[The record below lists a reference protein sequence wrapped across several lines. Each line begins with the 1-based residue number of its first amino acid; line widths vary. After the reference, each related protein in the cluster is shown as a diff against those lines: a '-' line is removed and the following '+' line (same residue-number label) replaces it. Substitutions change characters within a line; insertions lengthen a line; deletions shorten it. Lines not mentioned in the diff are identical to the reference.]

1 MIRSL
6 YTGATGMIA
15 QQMNVDVIANNL
27 ANVNTLG
34 FKKSRAD
41 FEDLLY
47 QTVRAPG
54 TVTSSGAQV
63 PTGIQVG
70 LGVKPSGV
78 TKLFQQG
85 TVQNTQNEMD
95 ISIEGKG
102 FFQIQKPDGS
112 IAYTRAGN
120 FQLDNTGQIV
130 NIEGYPLYP
139 TVTVPQDA
147 TVVSIDS
154 QGKISA
160 TQANQ
165 TTPTQL
171 GQIELTNFI
180 NPAGLS
186 SDGKSLLRET
196 DASGPPVSG
205 TPGTNEL
212 GTVLQGYTEGSNVS
226 VVEEL
231 TQMIMAQ
238 RGYEVNSK
246 AVTASDEMLQT
257 ATNLKR

>member
-6 YTGATGMIA
+6 YTGASGMIA

-27 ANVNTLG
+27 ANVNTIG

-54 TVTSSGAQV
+54 TVTTSGAQV

-70 LGVKPSGV
+70 LGVKPAGI

-85 TVQNTQNEMD
+85 TPQNTQNEMD

-112 IAYTRAGN
+112 IGYTRAGN
-120 FQLDNTGQIV
+120 FQVDNSGQIV
-130 NIEGYPLYP
+130 SIEGYPLYP
-139 TVTVPQDA
+139 TVTVPQD
-147 TVVSIDS
+147 TTLLSIDP

-160 TQANQ
+160 TQA
-165 TTPTQL
+165 TSATPTDL
-171 GQIELTNFI
+171 GQIELANFI

-186 SDGKSLLRET
+186 SEGKNLLKET
-196 DASGPPVSG
+196 DASGPPVTG
-205 TPGTNEL
+205 IPGTNEM
-212 GTVLQGYTEGSNVS
+212 GTVLQGFVEISNVS

>member
-6 YTGATGMIA
+6 YTGASGMIA

-27 ANVNTLG
+27 ANVNTIG

-54 TVTSSGAQV
+54 TTSNSGAQV

-70 LGVKPSGV
+70 LGVKPAGI

-85 TVQNTQNEMD
+85 TPQNTQNEMD
-95 ISIEGKG
+95 VSIEGKG

-112 IAYTRAGN
+112 IGYTRAGN
-120 FQLDNTGQIV
+120 FQVDNTGQIV
-130 NIEGYPLYP
+130 SIEGYPLYP
-139 TVTVPQDA
+139 TVTVPQDT
-147 TVVSIDS
+147 TVLSIDA

-160 TQANQ
+160 TQPNSG
-165 TTPTQL
+165 TPTVL
-171 GQIELTNFI
+171 GQMELANFI

-186 SDGKSLLRET
+186 SEGKNLLKET
-196 DASGPPVSG
+196 DASGPPVTG
-205 TPGTNEL
+205 LPGSNEM
-212 GTVLQGYTEGSNVS
+212 GTVLQGFVEISNVS

-257 ATNLKR
+257 ASNLKR

>member
-1 MIRSL
+1 MIRSI
-6 YTGATGMIA
+6 YTGASGMIA

-27 ANVNTLG
+27 ANVNTIG

-47 QTVRAPG
+47 QTIRAPG
-54 TVTSSGAQV
+54 TTTDSGAQA

-70 LGVKPSGV
+70 LGVKPSGI

-85 TVQNTQNEMD
+85 SPQNTQNELD

-112 IAYTRAGN
+112 IGYTRAGN
-120 FQLDNTGQIV
+120 FQVDSSGQIV
-130 NIEGYPLYP
+130 SLEGHPLYP
-139 TVTVPQDA
+139 NVTVPQDS
-147 TVVSIDS
+147 TVLSIDA
-154 QGKISA
+154 QGKISS
-160 TQANQ
+160 TQANAG
-165 TTPTQL
+165 TPTNV
-171 GQIELTNFI
+171 GQIELANFI

-186 SDGKSLLRET
+186 SEGKNLLRET
-196 DASGPPVSG
+196 DASGPPVTG
-205 TPGTNEL
+205 LPGANEM
-212 GTVLQGYTEGSNVS
+212 GTVLQGSIEGSNVS

-257 ATNLKR
+257 AANLKR

>member
-1 MIRSL
+1 MIKSL

-41 FEDLLY
+41 FQDLLY
-47 QTVRAPG
+47 QTIKAPG
-54 TVTSSGAQV
+54 TVTDSGSQV
-63 PTGIQVG
+63 PTGILVG

-78 TKLFQQG
+78 SKLFQQG
-85 TVQNTQNEMD
+85 TLQNTQNELD
-95 ISIEGKG
+95 VAIEGKG

-112 IAYTRAGN
+112 ISYTRAGN
-120 FQLDNTGQIV
+120 FQVDNTGQIV
-130 NIEGYPLYP
+130 TTDGYALYP
-139 TVTVPQDA
+139 SVTIPQD
-147 TVVSIDS
+147 TISVSIDA
-154 QGKISA
+154 QGKISVM
-160 TQANQ
+160 QPGQ
-165 TTPTQL
+165 TTATDV
-171 GQIELTNFI
+171 GQIELAAFI
-180 NPAGLS
+180 NPAGLMS
-186 SDGKSLLRET
+186 EGQSLMKET
-196 DASGPPVSG
+196 DASGPPVIG
-205 TPGTNEL
+205 NPGTNEL
-212 GTVLQGYTEGSNVS
+212 GVVSQGFLEISNVS

>member
-47 QTVRAPG
+47 QTIRAPG

-70 LGVKPSGV
+70 LGVKPSGI
-78 TKLFQQG
+78 TKMFQEG
-85 TVQNTQNEMD
+85 ALQNTQNELD
-95 ISIEGKG
+95 LAIEGKG

-120 FQLDNTGQIV
+120 FQVDNTGQIV
-130 NIEGYPLYP
+130 NLDGYPLYP
-139 TVTVPQDA
+139 TVTIPQD
-147 TVVSIDS
+147 TTLVSIDAE
-154 QGKISA
+154 GKVSV

-165 TTPTQL
+165 TTPSDV
-171 GQIELTNFI
+171 GQIELANFI

-186 SDGKSLLRET
+186 GDGKSLLSET
-196 DASGPPVSG
+196 DASGPPVTG
-205 TPGTNEL
+205 IPGSNEL
-212 GTVLQGYTEGSNVS
+212 GTVLQGFTEGSNVS

-246 AVTASDEMLQT
+246 AITASDEMLQT